1 MWFASLAASNRVYQ
15 SRLVVEVWIAALASP
30 AVWVQICSHCA
41 HAAQPLITC
50 SWASHLYLGL
60 SYVQQTNWYVS
71 DERKRSIVYVC
82 TTSFG
87 FSLACHIPCN
97 LIHSCCVQGSSSVCL
112 LDFCLYFVSSQLC
125 KPLWSASHIVNRC
138 QLPSLRTAVDGF
150 SH

>member
-41 HAAQPLITC
+41 HACTTSYHLFVGLSPLLRPLIC
-50 SWASHLYLGL
+50 P
-60 SYVQQTNWYVS
+60 TNWYVS
-71 DERKRSIVYVC
+71 NERKRSIVYIC

-87 FSLACHIPCN
+87 FALACHILCN
-97 LIHSCCVQGSSSVCL
+97 LIHSCCVQGSSSVRL